1 MTKLIN
7 KIIYVNMRRTSMRLC
22 CSEWSSL
29 DEICAHEN
37 ISRNRLIEII
47 EDNKDEELGL
57 TYSTRLFIIMY
68 YRDAA
73 KLKNNK
79 KPDHPSTNASD
90 AIMNVI
96 KKISVRKN

>member
-7 KIIYVNMRRTSMRLC
+7 KIIYVNKRRTSMRLC

-29 DEICAHEN
+29 DEICAHES

-47 EDNKDEELGL
+47 EDNKNEELGL

-79 KPDHPSTNASD
+79 KSSHTVSDASD
-90 AIMNVI
+90 TVMNI
-96 KKISVRKN
+96 IGKISVH